1 MKRHHDEERP
11 KGGNLGDVAQRVSG
25 EHGASSEP
33 RRVVNAREEAAGMAA
48 VSRSGQRASDL
59 HGPTL
64 CERPDRLYL

>member
-11 KGGNLGDVAQRVSG
+11 KRGKLGDVAQRVSG

-59 HGPTL
+59 RGPTL
-64 CERPDRLYL
+64 ASGQIGCL